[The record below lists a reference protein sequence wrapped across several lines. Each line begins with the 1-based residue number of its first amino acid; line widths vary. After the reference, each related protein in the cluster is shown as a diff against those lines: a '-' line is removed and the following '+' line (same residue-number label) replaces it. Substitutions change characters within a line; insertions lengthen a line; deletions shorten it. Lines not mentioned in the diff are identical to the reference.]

1 MSREWIAC
9 LKKQLKKS
17 PFYSNAIIGFLMVGL
32 EKLVE
37 MDFACPCDPKMNL
50 MFSAAYFV
58 VPALFSSALMFY
70 IQSPQCKTK
79 YLLSSVTCIIPAA
92 VWIMLLLFDGQ
103 YFACAKTSWEGLT
116 VHTDISASTTWCR
129 PFTNSDNITEKQMA
143 FFGFRNTSQIVALVM
158 LGLSSLPL
166 FIIGCMRCRHQASGT
181 KEPEAEQVEMEDPGQ
196 SSSTPRERSSLME
209 DECRGASEQ
218 L

>member
-1 MSREWIAC
+1 MSKEWIAC
-9 LKKQLKKS
+9 LKKQLKKR

-37 MDFACPCDPKMNL
+37 MDFACPCKPAMNL
-50 MFSAAYFV
+50 LFSAAYFA

-79 YLLSSVTCIIPAA
+79 CLLSTVTCIIPAV

-116 VHTDISASTTWCR
+116 VHTDISASTTWCQ
-129 PFTNSDNITEKQMA
+129 PLINSNNITEKQMA
-143 FFGFRNTSQIVALVM
+143 FFGFRNTSQIVALAM
-158 LGLSSLPL
+158 LALSSLPL
-166 FIIGCMRCRHQASGT
+166 FIIGCMRCRHQTAGT

-196 SSSTPRERSSLME
+196 SSTPPRERSSLME
-209 DECRGASEQ
+209 DE
-218 L
+218 

>member
-1 MSREWIAC
+1 MSKEWAAC
-9 LKKQLKKS
+9 LKRQLKKS

-50 MFSAAYFV
+50 IVFCGSCSVLQRTHVLYSKPTMQKCV
-58 VPALFSSALMFY
+58 
-70 IQSPQCKTK
+70 
-79 YLLSSVTCIIPAA
+79 LSTVTCIIPAA
-92 VWIMLLLFDGQ
+92 LWVMLLFFDGQ

-116 VHTDISASTTWCR
+116 VHTDISASTTWCK
-129 PFTNSDNITEKQMA
+129 PLIKSDNVTEKQIV
-143 FFGFRNTSQIVALVM
+143 FFGFRNTSQIVALA
-158 LGLSSLPL
+158 LLALSSLPL
-166 FIIGCMRCRHQASGT
+166 FIIGCMRCRDQAART